1 MDAFFASVEQRERP
15 ELRGKAMAVGGNGER
30 AVVATASYEA
40 RRYGVHSA
48 MSVAKA
54 KRLCPQLIIVETRKE
69 LYEKVSEEV
78 HQIFRQCTDLIEPLS
93 IDEAF
98 LDVTENKLGMENP
111 VDVALY
117 IKSEIYNRLGLT
129 ASAGVSY
136 NKFLAKIASDYNKPD
151 GLFVISPEQ
160 VEDFMSKLPVEKI
173 WGIGKV
179 TAERM
184 HRLGIYYGMQLRDCS
199 LDMLTRE
206 FGKQGGLYYNF
217 VRGIDERPV
226 TVNRVRKS
234 VGCEHTFEKDINRH
248 SAVIIE
254 LYHVALELVERI
266 KEQRFYGRTLTLKI
280 KFNDF
285 KQITRCVTKEKNLV
299 TLEDILPQAKLLM
312 REIDYKAHPIRL
324 IGLAVSGHKDDSLKK
339 GTWKQLSIDFPR

>member
-15 ELRGKAMAVGGNGER
+15 ELRGKAIVVGGNGER

-78 HQIFRQCTDLIEPLS
+78 HQIFRQCTDIIEPLS

-117 IKSEIYNRLGLT
+117 IKTEIYNKLSLT

-151 GLFVISPEQ
+151 GLFVIYPEH

-184 HRLGIYYGMQLRDCS
+184 HRLGIYSGMQLRDCS

-206 FGKQGGLYYNF
+206 FGKQGGVYYNF

-226 TVNRVRKS
+226 VVNRIRKS
-234 VGCEHTFEKDINRH
+234 VGCERTFEKDISRH

-266 KEQRFYGRTLTLKI
+266 KEQRFYGCTLTLKI

-285 KQITRCVTKEKNLV
+285 KQITRCVTREKNFV
-299 TLEDILPQAKLLM
+299 TLEDILPQAKLLI
-312 REIDYKAHPIRL
+312 REVDYKAHPIRL
-324 IGLAVSGHKDDSLKK
+324 IGLSVSGHKDASSKK
-339 GTWKQLSIDFPR
+339 GTWKQLSIDFPC